1 MHAMMMQ
8 TQSVLV
14 LIPSVSTH
22 NDSTNHDPWMQAIT
36 KPAGKRINGFIMRPD
51 RW

>member
-22 NDSTNHDPWMQAIT
+22 DDSTNHDPWMQAT
-36 KPAGKRINGFIMRPD
+36 TAGEESYQRFHHAT
-51 RW
+51 